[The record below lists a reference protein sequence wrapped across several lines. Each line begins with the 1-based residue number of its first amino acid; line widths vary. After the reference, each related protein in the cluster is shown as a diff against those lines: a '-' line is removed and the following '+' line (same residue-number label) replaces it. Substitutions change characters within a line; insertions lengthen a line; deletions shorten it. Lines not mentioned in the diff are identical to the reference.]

1 MSKVRIQVTL
11 SPEMRNTLAAIAQA
25 QNKTQGECIE
35 EALAQWIKRKK
46 LKDE

>member
-1 MSKVRIQVTL
+1 
-11 SPEMRNTLAAIAQA
+11 MRNTLATIAQA

-46 LKDE
+46 RKDE